1 LPRRQG
7 ADSGDAAVDVSAL
20 GLWSIP
26 DVASRLRLSPKTIQR
41 LCRSGDIES
50 VKVGRRRLIP
60 PIAVADY
67 LTRVGSKR
75 WVTKGALADIL
86 GSGSAPAAVSAP
98 AFRDAVPRAADLG
111 TYVIV
116 AIPLAAPQ
124 LPQILSALGVA
135 N

>member
-1 LPRRQG
+1 
-7 ADSGDAAVDVSAL
+7 VDVSAL

-98 AFRDAVPRAADLG
+98 AFRDAVPRAAANLG
-111 TYVIV
+111 TFVIV